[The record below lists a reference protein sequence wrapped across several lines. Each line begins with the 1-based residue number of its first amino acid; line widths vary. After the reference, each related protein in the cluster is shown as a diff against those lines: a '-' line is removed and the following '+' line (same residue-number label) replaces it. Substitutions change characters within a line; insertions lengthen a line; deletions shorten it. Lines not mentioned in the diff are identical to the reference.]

1 MGDRKCMQCTR
12 EKSQRIATARDANV
26 AFKLSLNEHV
36 SSTAL
41 GTLVPMAMMMM
52 MRCWD
57 RAVRPLLFSHILQP
71 ALSGTPAE
79 LIQFYCF
86 SLHLKSTSNLTSQR
100 FAPIYHPHDN
110 FTLLECSLSSCV
122 DQYLINREP
131 C

>member
-1 MGDRKCMQCTR
+1 MRRAR
-12 EKSQRIATARDANV
+12 EKSQRTATLRDAL
-26 AFKLSLNEHV
+26 KLGLNEHV

-79 LIQFYCF
+79 LIQFYCLSL

-100 FAPIYHPHDN
+100 FAPIYHPRDN
-110 FTLLECSLSSCV
+110 FALLECSLSSCV
-122 DQYLINREP
+122 DQYLINRET